1 MCEFL
6 ETKNTLHM
14 QSIENNMPEIIDW
27 SDKTVLIAEDA
38 DDNYFLL
45 TAILKRTKLN
55 LLRAKDG
62 QEAVNICKNED
73 NIHAILM
80 DLSMPVMD
88 GLEATKQIKVFNP
101 GIPIIAQTAYAME
114 ADREQT
120 FNAGCDDYI
129 SKPIRRNILIELLY
143 KYLEK

>member
-1 MCEFL
+1 
-6 ETKNTLHM
+6 M
-14 QSIENNMPEIIDW
+14 QSIEDNMPEIIDW

-45 TAILKRTKLN
+45 TAILKKTKLN

-62 QEAVNICKNED
+62 LEAVNICKKED
-73 NIHAILM
+73 GINAILM

-88 GLEATKQIKVFNP
+88 GLEATKQIKVINP
-101 GIPIIAQTAYAME
+101 NIPIIAQTAYAME

-120 FNAGCDDYI
+120 FEAGCDDYI
-129 SKPIRRNILIELLY
+129 SKPIRRKILLELLY

>member
-1 MCEFL
+1 MDQNI
-6 ETKNTLHM
+6 TD
-14 QSIENNMPEIIDW
+14 IIDW
-27 SDKTVLIAEDA
+27 SNKKILIAEDA

-62 QEAVNICKNED
+62 QEAVDIFKEED
-73 NIHAILM
+73 GIDAILM

-88 GLEATKQIKVFNP
+88 GLEATRLIKSVNP
-101 GIPIIAQTAYAME
+101 GVPIIAQTAYAME
-114 ADREQT
+114 SDRLQT
-120 FNAGCDDYI
+120 VEAGCDDYI
-129 SKPIRRNILIELLY
+129 SKPIKRQVLIDLLH

>member
-1 MCEFL
+1 
-6 ETKNTLHM
+6 M
-14 QSIENNMPEIIDW
+14 QSIEQNMPEIIDW

-45 TAILKRTKLN
+45 TAILKKTKLN

-62 QEAVNICKNED
+62 LEAVNICKEED
-73 NIHAILM
+73 GINAILM

-101 GIPIIAQTAYAME
+101 NIPIIAQTAYAME

-120 FNAGCDDYI
+120 FEAGCDDYI
-129 SKPIRRNILIELLY
+129 SKPIRRKILLELLY